1 MTKQERQKAILALLQ
16 EKGELHVQTIC
27 RNFHIVAMTVRRD
40 LMELEQMGALIRTYG
55 GAIAKEK
62 KTFDAQTPFAKRR
75 KLHTEQKQQIA
86 CIAKRFLKEHD
97 RIFLA
102 SGSTM
107 DMFASALIHYLPLTI
122 VTDAVNV
129 AYELYQDSR
138 LSIYMLGG
146 ELRSN
151 SLTLTGPIAQS
162 NLKQFQLSKAFLSVN
177 AIDEEGNLY
186 TDSVVESGLL
196 ETLFSIVEEI
206 YILCD
211 SSKLNTRDFIAIS
224 HEQSYTLITDQG
236 ADQDLLD
243 AYRRHGIRI
252 ADASLQV

>member
-27 RNFHIVAMTVRRD
+27 RSFHIVAMTARRD
-40 LMELEQMGALIRTYG
+40 LMELEQMGALIRTHG

-75 KLHTEQKQQIA
+75 KLHTEKSGSLPILQ
-86 CIAKRFLKEHD
+86 RLSEGHD

-107 DMFASALIHYLPLTI
+107 DMFASALLHYLPLTV

-138 LSIYMLGG
+138 LTIFMLGG

-151 SLTLTGPIAQS
+151 SLTLTGPIAQT

-177 AIDEEGNLY
+177 AIDEKGNLY

-196 ETLFSIVEEI
+196 ETLFSIVEEV
-206 YILCD
+206 YVLCD
-211 SSKLNTRDFIAIS
+211 SSKLNSRDFIAIS
-224 HEQSYTLITDQG
+224 HEQSYTLITDQD
-236 ADQDLLD
+236 ADESLLE
-243 AYRRHGIRI
+243 AYRQCGIRVVKVAPQI
-252 ADASLQV
+252 

>member
-27 RNFHIVAMTVRRD
+27 RSFHIVAMTARRD
-40 LMELEQMGALIRTYG
+40 LMELEQMGALIRTHG

-75 KLHTEQKQQIA
+75 KLHTEKKRQLAHIA
-86 CIAKRFLKEHD
+86 RGFLKEHD

-107 DMFASALIHYLPLTI
+107 DMFASALLHYLPLTV

-138 LSIYMLGG
+138 LTI
-146 ELRSN
+146 
-151 SLTLTGPIAQS
+151 
-162 NLKQFQLSKAFLSVN
+162 LSKAFLSVN
-177 AIDEEGNLY
+177 AIDEKGNLY

-196 ETLFSIVEEI
+196 ETLFSIVEEV
-206 YILCD
+206 YVLCD
-211 SSKLNTRDFIAIS
+211 SSKLNSRDFIAIS

-236 ADQDLLD
+236 ADESLLE
-243 AYRRHGIRI
+243 AYRQCGIRVVKAAPQI
-252 ADASLQV
+252 

>member
-27 RNFHIVAMTVRRD
+27 RNFHIVAMTARRD
-40 LMELEQMGALIRTYG
+40 LMELEQMGVLIRTHG

-75 KLHTEQKQQIA
+75 KLHTKQKQQIA
-86 CIAKRFLKEHD
+86 RIAKSFLKEHD

-107 DMFASALIHYLPLTI
+107 DIFASSLMHALPLTI

-129 AYELYQDSR
+129 AYDLYQDTR

-146 ELRSN
+146 ELRRN
-151 SLTLTGPIAQS
+151 SLTLTGPIAQA
-162 NLKQFQLSKAFLSVN
+162 NLRQFQLTKAFLSVN
-177 AIDEEGNLY
+177 AIDEKGNLY

-196 ETLFSIVEEI
+196 ETLFSIVEEV
-206 YILCD
+206 YVLCD

-224 HEQSYTLITDQG
+224 HKQSYTLITDSE
-236 ADQDLLD
+236 ADQSILE
-243 AYRRHGIRI
+243 AYRQRGIRI
-252 ADASLQV
+252 ADTSLPV

>member
-27 RNFHIVAMTVRRD
+27 RSFHIVAMTARRD
-40 LMELEQMGALIRTYG
+40 LMELEQMGALIRTHG

-75 KLHTEQKQQIA
+75 KLHTEKKRQLAHIA
-86 CIAKRFLKEHD
+86 RGFLKEHD

-107 DMFASALIHYLPLTI
+107 DMFASALLHYLPLTV

-138 LSIYMLGG
+138 LTIFMLGG

-151 SLTLTGPIAQS
+151 SLTLTGPIAD
-162 NLKQFQLSKAFLSVN
+162 KSKTVSAVKGLLSVN
-177 AIDEEGNLY
+177 AIDEKGNLY
-186 TDSVVESGLL
+186 TTRQWWKAVCWKHCSPLWRGLCP
-196 ETLFSIVEEI
+196 V
-206 YILCD
+206 CD
-211 SSKLNTRDFIAIS
+211 SSKLNSRDFIAIS
-224 HEQSYTLITDQG
+224 HEQSYTLITDQD
-236 ADQDLLD
+236 ADESLL
-243 AYRRHGIRI
+243 RHIGN
-252 ADASLQV
+252 AVSACEAASHI

>member
-27 RNFHIVAMTVRRD
+27 RNFHIVAMTARRD
-40 LMELEQMGALIRTYG
+40 LMELEQMGVLIRTHG

-75 KLHTEQKQQIA
+75 KLHTKQKQQIA
-86 CIAKRFLKEHD
+86 RIAKSFLKEHD

-107 DMFASALIHYLPLTI
+107 DIFASSLMRALPLTI

-129 AYELYQDSR
+129 AYDLYQDTR

-146 ELRSN
+146 ELRRN
-151 SLTLTGPIAQS
+151 SLTLTGPIAQA
-162 NLKQFQLSKAFLSVN
+162 NLRQFQLTKAFLSVN
-177 AIDEEGNLY
+177 AIDEKGNLY

-196 ETLFSIVEEI
+196 ETLFSIVEEV
-206 YILCD
+206 YVLCD

-224 HEQSYTLITDQG
+224 HEQSYTLITDSE
-236 ADQDLLD
+236 ADQSILE
-243 AYRRHGIRI
+243 AYRQRGIRI
-252 ADASLQV
+252 ADTSLPV

>member
-27 RNFHIVAMTVRRD
+27 RSFHIVAMTARRD
-40 LMELEQMGALIRTYG
+40 LMELEQMGALIRTHG

-75 KLHTEQKQQIA
+75 KLHTEKKRQLAHIA
-86 CIAKRFLKEHD
+86 RGFLKEHD

-107 DMFASALIHYLPLTI
+107 DMFASALLHYLPLTV

-138 LSIYMLGG
+138 LTIFMLGG

-151 SLTLTGPIAQS
+151 SLTLTGPIAQT
-162 NLKQFQLSKAFLSVN
+162 NLKQFQLSKAFLSMN
-177 AIDEEGNLY
+177 AIDEKGNLY

-196 ETLFSIVEEI
+196 ETLFSIVEEV
-206 YILCD
+206 YVLCD
-211 SSKLNTRDFIAIS
+211 SSKLNSRDFISIS
-224 HEQSYTLITDQG
+224 HELSYTLITDQD
-236 ADQDLLD
+236 ADENLLE
-243 AYRRHGIRI
+243 AYRQCGIRVVKAAPQI
-252 ADASLQV
+252 